1 MSYSILRRYTPPT
14 CTLEIM
20 AKKSPL
26 SRWAGQT
33 VVKQLRFQLS
43 LDDPKL
49 PEERWV
55 TLRGDRA
62 QLDNLY
68 EVVSTYVQTFLE
80 SSHSPKQS
88 YSHASESLLPSPD
101 AIAVLPSS
109 KAALAKASSDPEGL
123 SLKPRGLLT
132 HDLVLGTLA
141 TAETAA
147 VSLSALQLF
156 DLANALD
163 DYAADLM
170 ALPELRSRQPAPAAL
185 HWGRLAATG
194 LVVIGLSASV
204 AKIIDSSLKP
214 ASPTAS
220 QGASSDQPIAMQ
232 PPSIAQSPL
241 PSITSGQPLP
251 PPPPLGSTL
260 PVSPGLP
267 TISLPA
273 PASSPKTVN
282 PSGAVST
289 SKPSSVPG
297 RARQDAGNQIAML
310 PQSGTPSVTSRSQ
323 PDKPM
328 PKPLSLKREFAS
340 APPKQST
347 SAEARSSVGDRSA
360 QVEQTGTAFDTI
372 PQVAEARQYFQQ
384 RWKPPQGLTQTLE
397 YTLLVDANGS
407 IQRTVPLGQ
416 AAGDYVDRTG
426 IPLTGESFVSALD
439 RRQNA
444 KIRLVLSPDGSV
456 KTFLEGY

>member
-55 TLRGDRA
+55 TLRGDRT
-62 QLDNLY
+62 QLDNLH

-80 SSHSPKQS
+80 QSHSLGQP
-88 YSHASESLLPSPD
+88 YRYASESVVLASE

-109 KAALAKASSDPEGL
+109 KPALATASSTPSGL
-123 SLKPRGLLT
+123 SLQPKGLLT
-132 HDLVLGTLA
+132 HNLALGTLA
-141 TAETAA
+141 TESTAV

-170 ALPELRSRQPAPAAL
+170 ALPELRSRQSVPDAL
-185 HWGRLAATG
+185 HWGRIAATG
-194 LVVIGLSASV
+194 LVVIGLSATV
-204 AKIIDSSLKP
+204 AKIINSSLQP

-220 QGASSDQPIAMQ
+220 QGASSDQPMAMQ

-241 PSITSGQPLP
+241 PSIASGQPLP

-267 TISLPA
+267 TISLPS
-273 PASSPKTVN
+273 PASSPKTGN

-297 RARQDAGNQIAML
+297 RARQDAGNQIAVL
-310 PQSGTPSVTSRSQ
+310 PQSGSLSATPRSQ
-323 PDKPM
+323 PARPM
-328 PKPLSLKREFAS
+328 PAPLSLKRELAN
-340 APPKQST
+340 APSNQPA

-360 QVEQTGTAFDTI
+360 QIEQTGTVFDTI

-416 AAGDYVDRTG
+416 AAGDYVDRTS
-426 IPLTGESFVSALD
+426 IPLTGEPFVSALD